1 MDKDKKVF
9 IASFSSTKPDLLLAN
24 FFANTEMLVQPN
36 WYNSF
41 VIDTNALPIW
51 YKRVDSSQICS
62 ATERDDVVSI
72 PTNPGVPATVAFV
85 DSW

>member
-41 VIDTNALPIW
+41 VIDTNALPIGIRELTLAKSALQQKEMTL
-51 YKRVDSSQICS
+51 YQYQQIL
-62 ATERDDVVSI
+62 VSL
-72 PTNPGVPATVAFV
+72 PLLLL
-85 DSW
+85 